1 MALPQHKLD
10 AIERAVRRH
19 QALNELRRFVF
30 ECRCRIIDLDRRAFD
45 LRVELEAAD
54 GIRRIERWLR

>member
-1 MALPQHKLD
+1 MP
-10 AIERAVRRH
+10 RF
-19 QALNELRRFVF
+19 ELRRFVF

>member
-10 AIERAVRRH
+10 AIARATRRH

-30 ECRCRIIDLDRRAFD
+30 EARCRLIDIDRRAFD
-45 LRVELEAAD
+45 LDIELEAAR
-54 GIRRIERWLR
+54 GTRQIERWLR